1 MKYFQRLQR
10 KQCTVPVHTLHLII
24 NDIGVNY
31 TFGGSDMEIESGSEK
46 DETKKYQ
53 MIMILVN
60 TIKSNITLIG
70 YQRRKE
76 V

>member
-1 MKYFQRLQR
+1 M
-10 KQCTVPVHTLHLII
+10 PVHTLHLII

-31 TFGGSDMEIESGSEK
+31 AFGGSDMEIESGSEK
-46 DETKKYQ
+46 VETKKYQ

-76 V
+76 A